1 LYRLRLRLNLRCG
14 AAGDLR
20 NIARRLLQHRAG
32 VERGDIR
39 PCARETLLAALRRFP
54 PEHVA

>member
-1 LYRLRLRLNLRCG
+1 LRRG
-14 AAGDLR
+14 SAAGDLR
-20 NIARRLLQHRAG
+20 RIAHRLLQHRAG

-39 PCARETLLAALRRFP
+39 PRTREALLTALRRFP